1 MTKFVFDREKLKF
14 QEHKRSPKEIL
25 LTILKYFLL
34 SIVVAF
40 LFYVVIALLI
50 DTERERKLKAENRY
64 LEQEYAKMEEKMD
77 MLDNAISNLELRD
90 QAIYQDIFN
99 AMPPDY
105 LPEETV
111 TDYGQ
116 LDTIKDKAL
125 VLSTFDKSC
134 ELVEVSKNISKDIDD
149 IITLFSDMGDSVKRI
164 PSLIPVNNFNSA
176 QTGASLGMKVNP
188 FYKTIKMHTGIDL
201 LVPVGTEVIAT
212 ATGIVEKV
220 TRSKKDKGNSILINH
235 GNGYKTMY
243 AHLNDILVRQGQ
255 SVRQGVRIGRSGNTG
270 VSFAPHLHYEVIK
283 DSISQDPIPYFF
295 GSLTTSEYREMMII
309 ASNTG
314 QSLD

>member
-1 MTKFVFDREKLKF
+1 MKKFVFDREKLKF
-14 QEHKRSPKEIL
+14 KEHKSSPKDIL

-34 SIVVAF
+34 SIVIAT
-40 LFYVVIALLI
+40 LFYFVLALLV
-50 DTERERKLKAENRY
+50 DTERERQLKAENRY

-77 MLDNAISNLELRD
+77 MIDNAITNLELRD
-90 QAIYQDIFN
+90 QAIYKDIFN
-99 AMPPDY
+99 ALPPTSLSD
-105 LPEETV
+105 ESS
-111 TDYGQ
+111 TDYVQ
-116 LDTIKDKAL
+116 LDTIKDKEL
-125 VLSTFDKSC
+125 IIRTFAGGTNLLETSKSI
-134 ELVEVSKNISKDIDD
+134 SGNISD
-149 IITLFSDMGDSVKRI
+149 IIVLLSELGDSVKRI
-164 PSLIPVNNFNSA
+164 PTILPVDNFNSA

-201 LVPVGTEVIAT
+201 LVPVGTEVVAT
-212 ATGIVEKV
+212 ASGIVEKV
-220 TRSKKDKGNSILINH
+220 TRSKKDKGNSLLINH
-235 GNGYKTMY
+235 GNGYQTMY

-255 SVRQGVRIGRSGNTG
+255 FVKQGARIGRSGNTG

-295 GSLTTSEYREMMII
+295 GSLTPASYREMTII